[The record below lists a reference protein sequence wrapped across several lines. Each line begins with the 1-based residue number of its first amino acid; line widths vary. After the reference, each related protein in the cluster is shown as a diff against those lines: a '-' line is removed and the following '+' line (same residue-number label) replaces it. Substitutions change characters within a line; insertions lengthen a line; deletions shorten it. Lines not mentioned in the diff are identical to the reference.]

1 MPTEPSL
8 LVIALINTLAWP
20 VIQLGL
26 AWAFTRMPD
35 HWFARD
41 AMAKPCPCENRFL
54 DRVLHIKHWKDRLPD
69 AASWFAGGF
78 AKAKL
83 TGSDPEYLRRFIR
96 ETRRGELCHW
106 CVIACVALFLPWN
119 PWWADLVIV
128 TYAIAANLPCILVQ
142 RYNRER
148 LSKLLAHRE
157 AKAWIDQK

>member
-1 MPTEPSL
+1 MPTESSL
-8 LVIALINTLAWP
+8 LVIAMINTLAWP
-20 VIQLGL
+20 AIQLGL

-41 AMAKPCPCENRFL
+41 AMAKPCPYESRFL
-54 DRVLHIKHWKDRLPD
+54 ERVLQVKHWKDRLPD

-83 TGSDPEYLRRFIR
+83 TGSDPKYLRRFVC
-96 ETRRGELCHW
+96 ETHRGELCHW
-106 CVIACVALFLPWN
+106 SAIACVIFFLPWN

-142 RYNRER
+142 RYNRAR
-148 LSKLLAHRE
+148 LSKLLKRSE
-157 AKAWIDQK
+157 AKA

>member
-26 AWAFTRMPD
+26 AWTFTRMPD
-35 HWFARD
+35 HWFACKH
-41 AMAKPCPCENRFL
+41 MPKPCPCEVRFL
-54 DRVLHIKHWKDRLPD
+54 DRVLCVKKWKDRLPD
-69 AASWFAGGF
+69 AATWFAGGF

-83 TGSDPEYLRRFIR
+83 TGNDPEYLRRFIR

-106 CVIACVALFLPWN
+106 CAMACVFLFLPWN
-119 PWWADLVIV
+119 PLWADLVMW

-142 RYNRER
+142 RHNRAR
-148 LSKLLAHRE
+148 LSKLLARCE
-157 AKAWIDQK
+157 AKAWISKK